1 MTGAATVILNVDDND
16 ANRYVKSRILRRA
29 GYEVFEA
36 ANVAGALKAL
46 AEHPPDLV
54 LLDVR
59 LPDGNGRDLCARIKS
74 EPSMAQVL
82 VLQTSASHIESR
94 HRVASLDAG
103 ADGYLVEPIEPEELI
118 ANVRALLR
126 LRQAEFERQAAL
138 EALRVADRRK
148 DEFLAMLAHELRN
161 PLAPIR
167 NAVEVMRRTQD
178 AAVHAKARELIGR
191 QADHLSRLVDD
202 LLEVSRITSGK
213 LVPQKRVAR
222 LAGIVDVALEVAR
235 PLAQAAEQRL
245 EARMPAED
253 LWIEADAVRMSQVIS
268 NLLHNATKF
277 TPRGGRIALE
287 VERGTESLDIAVTDD
302 GIGIPAELL
311 DSVFEL
317 FSQADRSL
325 DRAQGGLGIGLS
337 LARGLV
343 QMHGGRVTA
352 LSEGPGR
359 GARFVVHLPLN
370 LLREPPAAAT
380 PEGPSVAR
388 SRRVLLV
395 EDNLDSAEAMRLL
408 LRQLGHEVHAVN
420 DGALVERA
428 AGEFLPDVIL
438 LDIGLPSVDGY
449 ELARRLRRRPDTR
462 AARIIA
468 VTGYGQPSDRALA
481 LESGFDDHLVKPVDP
496 EQLASAVASP
506 A

>member
-1 MTGAATVILNVDDND
+1 
-16 ANRYVKSRILRRA
+16 
-29 GYEVFEA
+29 
-36 ANVAGALKAL
+36 
-46 AEHPPDLV
+46 
-54 LLDVR
+54 
-59 LPDGNGRDLCARIKS
+59 
-74 EPSMAQVL
+74 
-82 VLQTSASHIESR
+82 
-94 HRVASLDAG
+94 
-103 ADGYLVEPIEPEELI
+103 
-118 ANVRALLR
+118 
-126 LRQAEFERQAAL
+126 
-138 EALRVADRRK
+138 
-148 DEFLAMLAHELRN
+148 
-161 PLAPIR
+161 
-167 NAVEVMRRTQD
+167 
-178 AAVHAKARELIGR
+178 
-191 QADHLSRLVDD
+191 
-202 LLEVSRITSGK
+202 
-213 LVPQKRVAR
+213 
-222 LAGIVDVALEVAR
+222 
-235 PLAQAAEQRL
+235 
-245 EARMPAED
+245 MPAED

-277 TPRGGRIALE
+277 TPRGGRICLE
-287 VERGTESLDIAVTDD
+287 VERGRESLDIAVTDD

-352 LSEGPGR
+352 RSEGPGR

-380 PEGPSVAR
+380 PLEPSVAR

-468 VTGYGQPSDRALA
+468 VTGYGQPADRALA

-496 EQLASAVASP
+496 EQLASAVDSP